1 MNPFRPPFGVTSRP
15 GNPNTYRPNT
25 TQPQPSFNIED
36 MDPNVFAYA
45 QVLASGVSQPF
56 FQVPQTFPTMG
67 GSQPSTQDTD
77 PEIETVPETQPEPV
91 VEGSKRGKRSHKK
104 KDPTDA
110 RRKGNYQA
118 WTKDEEYALARVWLV
133 ILEAPDQI
141 IKHYRFFGKTFVKR
155 SLKLWGKMNIEIKI
169 LFRANGPIST
179 RNVIIFKRSSNALR
193 TTGEAAKTMVIL

>member
-133 ILEAPDQI
+133 ILEAPDVG
-141 IKHYRFFGKTFVKR
+141 KRFKKLFFTSTRPMVFFFVKY
-155 SLKLWGKMNIEIKI
+155 NI
-169 LFRANGPIST
+169 
-179 RNVIIFKRSSNALR
+179 IIFVFLCSKLSNI
-193 TTGEAAKTMVIL
+193 TGFLAKHL